1 MGRRGSPRIR
11 DVTELRSPPGA
22 NELELAIIGPGYG
35 ESVIVHTGDGR
46 WAVVDS
52 CVSARTK
59 VPQALDY
66 LAALGVDPAESVDL
80 VVATHWHMDHVR
92 GIGRLARTCRRADF
106 CCPAVFTSREAL
118 TLAGAMAGHDTGP
131 TGALAT
137 EMREAMSALIK
148 RSSRPRF
155 AIANRRI
162 LRRGE
167 CEVWSLSPGDKA
179 VVRSVGSASKELAVG
194 KPAVALPGTLLPN
207 QASVVL
213 WLKVKDVVVV
223 LGSDLHRTDWTD
235 ILGDVARP
243 QGRASVLKVPH
254 HGSSDAHEPRV
265 WTEIMTEDAV
275 AVVTPF
281 RGGRNPPPTREDL
294 QNILEMTSDAYLT
307 SEPKAAR
314 SVTALKQE
322 VGEASQGKPADP
334 TIEEPSMV
342 RLRRGFESP
351 DGWKV
356 ATFGGAC
363 HLQDYL
369 RRTLRE

>member
-35 ESVIVHTGDGR
+35 ESVILHTGDGR
-46 WAVVDS
+46 WALIDS
-52 CVSARTK
+52 CVNARTK

-66 LAALGVDPAESVDL
+66 LKALGVDPAESVDL
-80 VVATHWHMDHVR
+80 VVATHWHMDHVK
-92 GIGRLARTCRRADF
+92 GIGRLTKTCRRANF
-106 CCPAVFTSREAL
+106 CCPAVFTTREAL
-118 TLAGAMAGHDTGP
+118 TLAGAMVSHNNGP
-131 TGALAT
+131 TSALAK
-137 EMREAMSALIK
+137 EMRETMSALLGRK
-148 RSSRPRF
+148 SRPRF

-167 CEVWSLSPGDKA
+167 CEVWSLSPGDRA
-179 VVRSVGSASKELAVG
+179 VVRSVGSVGRERLVG
-194 KPAVALPGTLLPN
+194 KTTAGLPGTLLPN
-207 QASVVL
+207 QASVAL
-213 WLKVKDVVVV
+213 WIKVNDVAVV

-235 ILGDVARP
+235 ILEDVERP
-243 QGRASVLKVPH
+243 RGRASVLKVPH

-265 WTEIMTEDAV
+265 WTEMMTEESV

-294 QNILEMTSDAYLT
+294 QNILEMTCNAYLT
-307 SEPKAAR
+307 SELQAPRAVADLEREVSKEIPRR
-314 SVTALKQE
+314 SP
-322 VGEASQGKPADP
+322 GPAVD
-334 TIEEPSMV
+334 ELSMV
-342 RLRRGFESP
+342 RLRCGLDSP
-351 DGWKV
+351 GKWRV

-369 RRTLRE
+369 TRTLGE

>member
-22 NELELAIIGPGYG
+22 DELELAIIGPGYG
-35 ESVIVHTGDGR
+35 ESIVVHTGSGR

-52 CVSARTK
+52 CVNAKTK

-66 LAALGVDPAESVDL
+66 LDVLGVDPAESVDL

-92 GIGRLARTCRRADF
+92 GIGQLTKTCRRADF

-118 TLAGAMAGHDTGP
+118 ALAGAMSGHDFGP
-131 TGALAT
+131 AGALAT
-137 EMREAMSALIK
+137 EMREAISALLK
-148 RSSRPRF
+148 RRSRPRF

-162 LRRGE
+162 LRRDE

-179 VVRSVGSASKELAVG
+179 VVRSVGSAARERATETPTAGV
-194 KPAVALPGTLLPN
+194 PGTLLPN

-213 WLKVKDVVVV
+213 WIKVKDVAVV

-235 ILGDVARP
+235 ILGDAERP
-243 QGRASVLKVPH
+243 RGRASVIKVPH
-254 HGSSDAHEPRV
+254 HGSGDAHEPRV
-265 WTEIMTEDAV
+265 WAEMMTRESV

-281 RGGRNPPPTREDL
+281 RRGRNPPPTRENL
-294 QNILEMTSDAYLT
+294 QNILKRSCDAYLT
-307 SEPKAAR
+307 AEPQAPR
-314 SVTALKQE
+314 PVTDLERE
-322 VGEASQGKPADP
+322 VGKAIPRRLSGPAVD
-334 TIEEPSMV
+334 ELSMV
-342 RLRRGFESP
+342 RLRRGVDSP
-351 DGWKV
+351 GKWKV
-356 ATFGGAC
+356 TTFGSAC

-369 RRTLRE
+369 KRELRE